1 MINYTLMEG
10 KRTISSAANPFWMVK
25 PIILNTTFKD
35 LGRWKISQ
43 LMDLLFVDRILI
55 LYKIL
60 LISVKKIK

>member
-1 MINYTLMEG
+1 MTTKI
-10 KRTISSAANPFWMVK
+10 PFWMVK